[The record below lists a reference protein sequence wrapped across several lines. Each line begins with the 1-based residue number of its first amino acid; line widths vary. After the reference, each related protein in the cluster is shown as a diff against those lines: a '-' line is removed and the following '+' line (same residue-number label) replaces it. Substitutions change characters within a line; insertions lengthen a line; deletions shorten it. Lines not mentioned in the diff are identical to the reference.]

1 MTNLEILQTYLRP
14 AILGITESKLD
25 TSGTN
30 TEVNNN
36 VTVQLGMIETQVV
49 LQVILETICLF
60 ISKIFFSN
68 SIEHAFFE
76 IRISKVKPIAI
87 GIFYRPPNANDFLNI
102 FSNNFQ
108 QIDIKTT
115 EIYLLGDLIL
125 TYFKMESLFSK
136 KISYMNLKI
145 SFLP

>member
-1 MTNLEILQTYLRP
+1 MTNLGILQTYLRS
-14 AILGITESKLD
+14 AILGIIESKLD
-25 TSGTN
+25 SSGTN

-36 VTVQLGMIETQVV
+36 VTGQLGMLETQMV
-49 LQVILETICLF
+49 LQVILETICPF

-76 IRISKVKPIAI
+76 ILIPKVKPIAI
-87 GIFYRPPNANDFLNI
+87 GIFYRPPNANDFLNT

-136 KISYMNLKI
+136 KISHMNLKI
-145 SFLP
+145 PFLP

>member
-1 MTNLEILQTYLRP
+1 MTNLGILQTYLRS
-14 AILGITESKLD
+14 AILGIIESKLD
-25 TSGTN
+25 SSGTN
-30 TEVNNN
+30 TGVNNN
-36 VTVQLGMIETQVV
+36 VTGQLGMLETQMV
-49 LQVILETICLF
+49 LQVILETICPF

-76 IRISKVKPIAI
+76 ILIPKVKPIAI
-87 GIFYRPPNANDFLNI
+87 GIFYRPPNANDFLNT

-136 KISYMNLKI
+136 KISHMNLKI
-145 SFLP
+145 PFLP

>member
-14 AILGITESKLD
+14 AILGIIEWKLD
-25 TSGTN
+25 SSGTN

-36 VTVQLGMIETQVV
+36 ITVQLGMIETQMV

-60 ISKIFFSN
+60 ISKIFFLN

-76 IRISKVKPIAI
+76 ILIPKVKPTAI
-87 GIFYRPPNANDFLNI
+87 GIFYRPPNANDFFNAFL
-102 FSNNFQ
+102 NNFQ

-136 KISYMNLKI
+136 KISDMNLKI
-145 SFLP
+145 PFLP

>member
-25 TSGTN
+25 SSGTN

-49 LQVILETICLF
+49 LQVISETICLF

-68 SIEHAFFE
+68 SIEHTFFE

-87 GIFYRPPNANDFLNI
+87 GIFYRPPNANDFLNT

>member
-1 MTNLEILQTYLRP
+1 M
-14 AILGITESKLD
+14 
-25 TSGTN
+25 
-30 TEVNNN
+30 
-36 VTVQLGMIETQVV
+36 
-49 LQVILETICLF
+49 LQVILETICPF

-76 IRISKVKPIAI
+76 ILIPKVKPIAI
-87 GIFYRPPNANDFLNI
+87 GIFYRPPNANDFLNT

-136 KISYMNLKI
+136 KISHMNLKI
-145 SFLP
+145 PFLP